1 MPNPKNAPP
10 AHSKITDEQLADWRR
25 GASTA
30 STGPIPHGR
39 QPNLEPRP
47 TGPPP
52 TSPTT
57 AKHLRDVGYDNSTGG
72 EELEL
77 DTFCICKKPLPQ
89 YLDENK
95 IIRCNNRLCKIN
107 IFHLRCVN
115 LPGLPTQHLAWMCPP
130 CRNGFMGSTND
141 ETGLFDPDEGMRAGM
156 MSAGQWVQEE
166 RERVRRKKERKQ
178 REERAEVKERALPE
192 VESSAAPGARGVV
205 GGTIADMVRA
215 AAEDERRLQW
225 QKYLFETASHQAE
238 LRSRQRPEMIRDADR
253 GLAAGGEGVQDEMT
267 GEGGDTEMRTVA
279 LEAGEESAL
288 EKQKTQFT
296 FVEEHPEEWNDR
308 QSPEADVGKLG
319 GPEEGHEAGQVS
331 RREAD
336 HCEKGE
342 KIDTP
347 GAEHDMQAPR
357 QDELSALVHES
368 GARRDSELKER
379 TENIVEEVDHNMGA
393 EETGMITAEHEGAKE
408 NIERPATDEN
418 PMAARISKVADVMP
432 TADAVVREEVNDQ
445 AEGATLDDMI
455 TEAVAQLE
463 ADRASKATAAAEAE
477 EKIEPEAKDRATTE
491 GEAER
496 NSELEAEDGNEID
509 VDEEVDVHGEDEA
522 AQGVVD
528 DAASSSD
535 DDTIVVKHVQR
546 EGDRP
551 AR

>member
-10 AHSKITDEQLADWRR
+10 AHLKITDEQLADWRR
-25 GASTA
+25 GSTAA

-39 QPNLEPRP
+39 QPDLEPHP
-47 TGPPP
+47 TGHTP

-57 AKHLRDVGYDNSTGG
+57 AKHLRDVGYDNSTGS
-72 EELEL
+72 EEPEL
-77 DTFCICKKPLPQ
+77 DTFCICQKALPK

-166 RERVRRKKERKQ
+166 RERARKRKEKKQ
-178 REERAEVKERALPE
+178 REERALPE

-205 GGTIADMVRA
+205 GGAIADMVRA
-215 AAEDERRLQW
+215 AAEDERRLLW
-225 QKYLFETASHQAE
+225 QKYLLETASHQAE

-253 GLAAGGEGVQDEMT
+253 RLAAGGGGVQDELT
-267 GEGGDTEMRTVA
+267 GEGGDEEMRTVA
-279 LEAGEESAL
+279 LDAAEESGL

-296 FVEEHPEEWNDR
+296 FVEEHPEEWANR
-308 QSPEADVGKLG
+308 QTPEPDVGKLG

-331 RREAD
+331 GREAD
-336 HCEKGE
+336 HGEKGE

-347 GAEHDMQAPR
+347 DAEHDMQAPR
-357 QDELSALVHES
+357 QNKLSALDNES
-368 GARRDSELKER
+368 GARRNSELEER
-379 TENIVEEVDHNMGA
+379 TEKIVEKVDHDMGA
-393 EETGMITAEHEGAKE
+393 EETGEITAEHDGVEE
-408 NIERPATDEN
+408 DIERPAIDEN
-418 PMAARISKVADVMP
+418 PMADGNSKVANVAPDSNV
-432 TADAVVREEVNDQ
+432 AVPQGLNDQ

-455 TEAVAQLE
+455 TEAVEQIE
-463 ADRASKATAAAEAE
+463 AERASKALAASEVE
-477 EKIEPEAKDRATTE
+477 DKIEPEEEDRAATE

-496 NSELEAEDGNEID
+496 NSELKAEDGNRID

-522 AQGVVD
+522 AQD
-528 DAASSSD
+528 IADEAASSSD

-546 EGDRP
+546 EGDRLGHVRP
-551 AR
+551 K